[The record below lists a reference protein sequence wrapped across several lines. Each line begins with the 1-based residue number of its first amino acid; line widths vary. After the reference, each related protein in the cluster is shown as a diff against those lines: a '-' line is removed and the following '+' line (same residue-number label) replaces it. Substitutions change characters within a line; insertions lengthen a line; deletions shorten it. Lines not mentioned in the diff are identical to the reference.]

1 MSSVMYPF
9 QHFLELIISDEM
21 EKHDGMVSKSDR
33 NITNLRF
40 ADDIYDPS
48 EEEQKLRR
56 PH

>member
-9 QHFLELIISDEM
+9 QYFLELIISDDL